1 MYGRKKT
8 TKFHGNKGI
17 NHMYI
22 LQGWRPLVHGGSSII
37 VLQFNGGHNSHTVE
51 RNLFAQKKMRIWEV

>member
-1 MYGRKKT
+1 MYGRKKQQ
-8 TKFHGNKGI
+8 NSMGI
-17 NHMYI
+17 KVFKPHVYFTGVASI
-22 LQGWRPLVHGGSSII
+22 GTWRIFI